1 MKPIYKKL
9 MEQHGG
15 SIPFEILGGVKQKK
29 TTRRPVKRRSRPKKR
44 KDVKTKRRGQI
55 LNTDKYSPGTIIR
68 KNGQLWKLTQ
78 SRKWTKIH
86 T

>member
-1 MKPIYKKL
+1 MKDIYKKL

-15 SIPFEILGGVKQKK
+15 SIPFTILGGVKQNK
-29 TTRRPVKRRSRPKKR
+29 TIKRKNSKRRHKSKR
-44 KDVKTKRRGQI
+44 RKKTKRSSFK